1 LFEVFNGKRI
11 MRINNLLLLFLL
23 LISISGCAT
32 NPATGDTDMVGMSE
46 QEEIEIGKQQHQ
58 MVLREYS
65 VYGDVELQGYVQYV
79 GEKVAA
85 NSHRPDLDFTFTV
98 LDSPEVNAF
107 ALPGGFIYIT
117 RGLMAYLNTEGEL
130 AAVLGH
136 EIGHVTA
143 RHAAR
148 QVAASNLTGLGTAI
162 ATIVGEAFIPGISS
176 LGGQSLVGMAGTA
189 MLRGYGRDHE
199 LEADRLGAEY
209 LARSGYD
216 PDAILEVIGVLKTQ
230 ELFELRLA
238 REETRKPRIYHG
250 VFSTHPDSDT
260 RLQEVV
266 GYAYELE
273 ASTESTF
280 VGRTEYL
287 QRVDGMVFGEGA
299 DKGILR
305 GRDFYHGNMGFALR
319 FPERWPVQ
327 NLPDRLISAAPG
339 SLAVIQVMVQG
350 ADPRL
355 SPREFMAQHMGLA
368 SNPNGES
375 LNINGLPAYTQTAV
389 IDTSMGKRLARIGVV
404 YLGNVAYIFVG
415 QTRDATG
422 LNRYDNNF
430 LNTIRSFRPLTNA
443 ERQVANRTSRIRLV
457 RATAGTDFDQLAASS
472 PLEKF
477 PEEQLR
483 LINAE
488 YPRGD
493 IDDGQLVKVI
503 EAR

>member
-1 LFEVFNGKRI
+1 
-11 MRINNLLLLFLL
+11 MRHIHLLVLLLA
-23 LISISGCAT
+23 SSVYGCAT
-32 NPATGDTDMVGMSE
+32 NPATGDTDLVFMSE
-46 QEEIEIGKQQHQ
+46 EDELEIGKQHHQ
-58 MVLREYS
+58 QVLREYS

-85 NSHRPDLDFTFTV
+85 NSHRPDLDYTFTV

-148 QVAASNLTGLGTAI
+148 QQSASQLTGLGAAI
-162 ATIVGEAFIPGISS
+162 GTIIGEAFIPGISS
-176 LGGQSLVGMAGTA
+176 MGGQSLVGLAGTA
-189 MLRGYGRDHE
+189 MLRGYGREHE

-209 LARSGYD
+209 LAKSGYD
-216 PDAILEVIGVLKTQ
+216 PDAILEVIGVLKNQ

-238 REETRKPRIYHG
+238 REEGRQPRIYHG

-273 ASTESTF
+273 ETSTESTF
-280 VGRTEYL
+280 IGRTEYL
-287 QRVDGMVFGEGA
+287 QRVDGMVYGEGA
-299 DKGILR
+299 DKGIIR

-319 FPERWPVQ
+319 FPERWPIQ
-327 NLPDRLISAAPG
+327 NMPDRLLAAAPG

-355 SPREFMAQHMGLA
+355 SPMEYMAQHMGLQT
-368 SNPNGES
+368 NRNGDS
-375 LNINGLPAYTQTAV
+375 QNINGLPAYTQTAV
-389 IDTSMGKRLARIGVV
+389 IDTSTGKRLARIAVI
-404 YLGNVAYIFVG
+404 YHGNLAYIFAG
-415 QTRDATG
+415 HTRDATG
-422 LNRYDNNF
+422 LNRYDTNF
-430 LNTIRSFRPLTNA
+430 LNTIRSFRPLSNA

-457 RATAGTDFDQLAASS
+457 RATAGTDFDQLASIS

-493 IDDGQLVKVI
+493 LENGQLIKVI
-503 EAR
+503 EAN

>member
-1 LFEVFNGKRI
+1 
-11 MRINNLLLLFLL
+11 MRLYHLLVLLLASYLT
-23 LISISGCAT
+23 GCAT
-32 NPATGDTDMVGMSE
+32 NPATGDQDLVFMSE
-46 QEEIEIGKQQHQ
+46 EDEIMIGKQHHQ
-58 MVLREYS
+58 QVLREYS

-85 NSHRPDLDFTFTV
+85 NSHRPDLEYHFTV

-107 ALPGGFIYIT
+107 ALPGGYIYIT

-148 QVAASNLTGLGTAI
+148 QHSASQLTGLGAAI
-162 ATIVGEAFIPGISS
+162 GTIVGEAFIPGISS
-176 LGGQSLVGMAGTA
+176 MGGQSLVGLAGTA

-216 PDAILEVIGVLKTQ
+216 PDAILQVIGVLKNQ
-230 ELFELRLA
+230 ELFELKLA
-238 REETRKPRIYHG
+238 REEGRQPRIYHG

-266 GYAYELE
+266 GYAYKLE
-273 ASTESTF
+273 ASSESTF
-280 VGRTEYL
+280 IGRTEYL
-287 QRVDGMVFGEGA
+287 QRVDGMVYGEGA
-299 DKGILR
+299 DKGLLR
-305 GRDFYHGNMGFALR
+305 GRDFYHGDMGFAVR

-327 NLPDRLISAAPG
+327 NLPDRLLASSAG
-339 SLAVIQVMVQG
+339 SLAVIQLMVQG

-355 SPREFMAQHMGLA
+355 SPREYMAQRMGLDT
-368 SNPNGES
+368 NRNGEA
-375 LNINGLPAYTQTAV
+375 LTINGLPAYTQTTI
-389 IDTSMGKRLARIGVV
+389 IDTNVGKRLARIAVV
-404 YLGNVAYIFVG
+404 YLGNVAYIFAG
-415 QTRDATG
+415 HTRDTSG
-422 LNRYDNNF
+422 LNRYDTDF

-443 ERQVANRTSRIRLV
+443 ERTVANRTSRIKLI
-457 RATAGTDFDQLAASS
+457 RAVSGTDFDQLASSS

-483 LINAE
+483 LINAQ

-493 IDDGQLVKVI
+493 IDNGQLIKVI
-503 EAR
+503 EAN

>member
-1 LFEVFNGKRI
+1 
-11 MRINNLLLLFLL
+11 MRLYHLLVLLLASYLT
-23 LISISGCAT
+23 GCAT
-32 NPATGDTDMVGMSE
+32 NPATGDQDLVFMSE
-46 QEEIEIGKQQHQ
+46 EDEIMIGKQHHQ
-58 MVLREYS
+58 QVLREYS

-85 NSHRPDLDFTFTV
+85 NSHRPDLEYHFTV

-107 ALPGGFIYIT
+107 ALPGGYIYIT

-148 QVAASNLTGLGTAI
+148 QHSASQLTGLGAAI
-162 ATIVGEAFIPGISS
+162 GTIVGEAFIPGISS
-176 LGGQSLVGMAGTA
+176 MGGQSLVGLAGTA

-216 PDAILEVIGVLKTQ
+216 PDAILQVIGVLKNQ
-230 ELFELRLA
+230 ELFELKLA
-238 REETRKPRIYHG
+238 REEGRQPRIYHG

-266 GYAYELE
+266 GYAYKLE
-273 ASTESTF
+273 ASSESTF
-280 VGRTEYL
+280 IGRTEYL
-287 QRVDGMVFGEGA
+287 QRVDGMVYGEGA
-299 DKGILR
+299 DKGLLR
-305 GRDFYHGNMGFALR
+305 GRDFYHGDMGFAVR

-327 NLPDRLISAAPG
+327 NLPDRLLASSAG
-339 SLAVIQVMVQG
+339 SLAVIQLMVQG

-355 SPREFMAQHMGLA
+355 SPREYMAQRMGLDT
-368 SNPNGES
+368 NRNGEA
-375 LNINGLPAYTQTAV
+375 LTINGLPAYTQTTI
-389 IDTSMGKRLARIGVV
+389 IDTNVGKRLARIAVV
-404 YLGNVAYIFVG
+404 YLGNVAYIFAG
-415 QTRDATG
+415 HTRDTSG
-422 LNRYDNNF
+422 LNRYDTDF

-443 ERQVANRTSRIRLV
+443 ERTVANRTSRIKLI
-457 RATAGTDFDQLAASS
+457 RAVSGTDFDQLASSS

-483 LINAE
+483 LINAQ

-493 IDDGQLVKVI
+493 IDNGQLIKVI
-503 EAR
+503 EAH